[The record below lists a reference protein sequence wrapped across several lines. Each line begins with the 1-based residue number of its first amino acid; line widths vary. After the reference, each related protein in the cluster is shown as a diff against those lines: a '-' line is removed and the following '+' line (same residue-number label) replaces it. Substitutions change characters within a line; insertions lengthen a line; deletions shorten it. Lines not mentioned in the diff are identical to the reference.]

1 MHITQL
7 HALARRELVSLAHA
21 RYMPRG
27 YDRQA
32 SQKADRKH
40 YELSKYLDAVLATT
54 PDRLMQSPTG
64 FQLKEL
70 HAQAAQERTLQAMV
84 AKMVA
89 LLRTLPE
96 MDQGDAYALAD
107 INDRLFSAQSIRSR
121 LDSTRADFDKLAEHA
136 ARLEVDLGV
145 VYAALQDLE
154 TQVTR
159 KVDILE
165 ENQRRLT
172 ETP

>member
-7 HALARRELVSLAHA
+7 HALARRELTSLAHA

-40 YELSKYLDAVLATT
+40 FELSKYLDVVLATT

-64 FQLKEL
+64 LRLKEL
-70 HAQAAQERTLQAMV
+70 HAEAAQERTLQAMV
-84 AKMVA
+84 AKMVE
-89 LLRTLPE
+89 LLRNLPE

-107 INDRLFSAQSIRSR
+107 IHDRLFSAQQVQSR
-121 LDSTRADFDKLAEHA
+121 LETSRAEFDKLAEHA
-136 ARLEVDLGV
+136 ARLEVDFSA
-145 VYAALQDLE
+145 VYAAFKDLE
-154 TQVTR
+154 TQVVR